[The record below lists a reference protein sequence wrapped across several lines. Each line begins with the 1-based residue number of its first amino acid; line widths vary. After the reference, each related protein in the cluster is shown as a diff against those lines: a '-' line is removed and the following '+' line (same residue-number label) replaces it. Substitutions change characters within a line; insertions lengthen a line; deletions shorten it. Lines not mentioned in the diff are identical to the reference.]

1 LALLNPGTVTQ
12 IIGQALIAA
21 GLMDDH
27 RRVVATIH
35 IAEFARG
42 TGNGGDNLREQP
54 LLHFPATGMLV
65 LTRWRTRQC
74 YPLPRKQ
81 TEQRNDQ
88 MQDMT
93 NTDSLRLKRFGQ
105 PVSGTAMVLPVP
117 SVAGWHVIPVKETG
131 AIFFVALAAIPK
143 DTEISGMVGK
153 IRSVG
158 TRDYHLRGFK
168 NVGKK
173 RP

>member
-1 LALLNPGTVTQ
+1 MCERRVGRRHRLRRCSRPLRVNSDLALLNPGTVTQ

-88 MQDMT
+88 MQD
-93 NTDSLRLKRFGQ
+93 DDEHRLAQVEAVR
-105 PVSGTAMVLPVP
+105 TACEWNRNGPACAVR
-117 SVAGWHVIPVKETG
+117 
-131 AIFFVALAAIPK
+131 
-143 DTEISGMVGK
+143 SGMACHSRERNG
-153 IRSVG
+153 G
-158 TRDYHLRGFK
+158 DFFCCPRGDSE
-168 NVGKK
+168 GH
-173 RP
+173 